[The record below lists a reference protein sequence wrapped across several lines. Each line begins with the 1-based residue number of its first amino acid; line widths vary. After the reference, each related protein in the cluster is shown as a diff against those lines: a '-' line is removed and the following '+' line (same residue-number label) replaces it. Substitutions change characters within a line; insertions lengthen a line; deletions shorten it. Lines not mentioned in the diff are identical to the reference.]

1 MIELENISHVYKGLM
16 LRNRAFASFKEK
28 DELDIILRD
37 LAKYASQ
44 GEYIFDP
51 MSGYGGGMRFFGKNG
66 YKTVNVELNPP
77 AYYWQVLNNPINTV
91 AICDFIEKLLTKRN
105 KLPDIKQELSISDN
119 FFTEEA
125 VIFIEKLYKYL
136 LVLNNEN
143 EELTIS
149 VLLPFVSRFA
159 NYQRSSANITHFK
172 EGGLCSYTNWQI
184 DFIAYL
190 EELSRRLLENFT
202 LYRETEHHN
211 ILSDIMNVE
220 FTDKFAYFVTSPPY
234 PNYRDYSKLFRIENW
249 VLDNVIYKKATNFE
263 RMIGSNNVSGK
274 SYGEIYSLS
283 ANKFLSEL
291 LEKSKKLQKKSKRDI
306 EVYYHPY
313 FCQYFYNIQESYRK
327 LDSMLSPKVMGYIVV
342 NDNITRDISI
352 PVGAS
357 ICDIFSSLGYNTE
370 DFNTSQI
377 SHYGN
382 IGKAAKRINSHH
394 TRHILKVWK

>member
-125 VIFIEKLYKYL
+125 VIFIETLYKYL

-291 LEKSKKLQKKSKRDI
+291 LEKSKKLQK
-306 EVYYHPY
+306 
-313 FCQYFYNIQESYRK
+313 
-327 LDSMLSPKVMGYIVV
+327 
-342 NDNITRDISI
+342 
-352 PVGAS
+352 
-357 ICDIFSSLGYNTE
+357 
-370 DFNTSQI
+370 
-377 SHYGN
+377 
-382 IGKAAKRINSHH
+382 
-394 TRHILKVWK
+394 

>member
-16 LRNRAFASFKEK
+16 LRSRAFASFKEK

-44 GEYIFDP
+44 GEYILDP

-91 AICDFIEKLLTKRN
+91 TICDFIEKLLTKRD

-119 FFTEEA
+119 FFTQEA
-125 VIFIEKLYKYL
+125 VIFIEALYKYL

-143 EELTIS
+143 AELTIS

-159 NYQRSSANITHFK
+159 NYQRSSTNITHFK
-172 EGGLCSYTNWQI
+172 EGGLCSYTNWQS

-202 LYRETEHHN
+202 LYREIEHHN

-220 FTDKFAYFVTSPPY
+220 LTNKFAYFVTSPPY

-249 VLDNVIYKKATNFE
+249 VLDNIIYKKATNFE

-283 ANKFLSEL
+283 ANKFLFEL

-313 FCQYFYNIQESYRK
+313 FCQYFYNIQEAYKK
-327 LDSMLSPKVMGYIVV
+327 LDSMLSSKVMGYIVV

>member
-1 MIELENISHVYKGLM
+1 
-16 LRNRAFASFKEK
+16 
-28 DELDIILRD
+28 
-37 LAKYASQ
+37 
-44 GEYIFDP
+44 
-51 MSGYGGGMRFFGKNG
+51 
-66 YKTVNVELNPP
+66 
-77 AYYWQVLNNPINTV
+77 
-91 AICDFIEKLLTKRN
+91 
-105 KLPDIKQELSISDN
+105 
-119 FFTEEA
+119 
-125 VIFIEKLYKYL
+125 
-136 LVLNNEN
+136 
-143 EELTIS
+143 
-149 VLLPFVSRFA
+149 
-159 NYQRSSANITHFK
+159 
-172 EGGLCSYTNWQI
+172 
-184 DFIAYL
+184 
-190 EELSRRLLENFT
+190 
-202 LYRETEHHN
+202 
-211 ILSDIMNVE
+211 
-220 FTDKFAYFVTSPPY
+220 
-234 PNYRDYSKLFRIENW
+234 
-249 VLDNVIYKKATNFE
+249 
-263 RMIGSNNVSGK
+263 MIGSNNVSGK

-313 FCQYFYNIQESYRK
+313 FCQYFYNIQEAYRK